1 MLKSGGRRDPRPAF
15 GERAQVLVLW
25 VAMFTVILGMGA
37 FAIDQGLWLG
47 KRRVSQKDA
56 DAAARAGALRYLAD
70 PSDLAGAAAQAQK
83 WAIANLAVTSN
94 PNTSFTAS
102 TSCTG
107 RYINGGTPVPNV
119 PSIQVKIDRPVPALF
134 SRAFGVAS
142 IDAQAIAVAC
152 VGQPSSYQGSDP
164 FYTAPGSQSDPCFQA
179 SGQPA
184 IGVTCVFK
192 TASQPQQTGSRGNL
206 SLADGSSGCT
216 KKNKNTLEE
225 QIATGS
231 QSFCSIGDTVNIAQG
246 NNTAQNTKGLN
257 CRFAG
262 GCTFN
267 SETTPGEGFC
277 DASFRDPNGSIPP
290 FTTPRSPQGIDDFT
304 EAFSVVGGGRPAQN
318 WATTG
323 PNGDAQ
329 TLIPNT
335 CGNGKISPR
344 IFHIIIGTPCPCKQT
359 VTIAG
364 FATFYVFGC
373 VKLDKDGNPT
383 GPLDYQCAS
392 SSNSGIQGMFLKAVF
407 QDGGGVPQPPQKG
420 SSLSIF
426 LVR

>member
-1 MLKSGGRRDPRPAF
+1 MLWIAI
-15 GERAQVLVLW
+15 
-25 VAMFTVILGMGA
+25 FTVILGMGA

-70 PSDLAGAAAQAQK
+70 TSDTAGAAAQARQ

-102 TSCTG
+102 SSCTG
-107 RYINGGTPVPNV
+107 KYINGGAPVAGV
-119 PSIQVKIDRPVPALF
+119 PSIQVKIDRPAPALF
-134 SRAFGVAS
+134 SRVFGVAG

-152 VGQPSSYQGSDP
+152 VGQPSSYQGADP
-164 FYTAPGSQSDPCFQA
+164 YYTAPGSPSDPCFQTN
-179 SGQPA
+179 GQPA

-192 TASQPQQTGSRGNL
+192 TASQPQQNGSRGNL

-216 KKNKNTLEE
+216 KQNKNTLEE

-231 QSFCSIGDTVNIAQG
+231 QAFCSIGDPVNIAQG
-246 NNTAQNTKGLN
+246 NNTAQNTGGLN

-262 GCTFN
+262 GCTFG
-267 SETTPGEGFC
+267 SVTTAGEGFC
-277 DASFRDPNGSIPP
+277 DSAFRDPKGSIPP
-290 FTTPRSPQGIDDFT
+290 FTTPLSRAGIDDFT
-304 EAFSVVGGGRPAQN
+304 EAFSVAGGGAPGQN
-318 WATTG
+318 WATSG

-335 CGNGKISPR
+335 CSNGKISPR
-344 IFHIIIGTPCPCKQT
+344 IFHLIIGEPCPCKQS

-373 VKLDKDGNPT
+373 VKLDKDGNAT
-383 GPLDYQCAS
+383 GPIDDQCAD
-392 SSNSGIQGMFLKAVF
+392 SSNSGIEGIFVKAVF

-420 SSLSIF
+420 GSLSIF